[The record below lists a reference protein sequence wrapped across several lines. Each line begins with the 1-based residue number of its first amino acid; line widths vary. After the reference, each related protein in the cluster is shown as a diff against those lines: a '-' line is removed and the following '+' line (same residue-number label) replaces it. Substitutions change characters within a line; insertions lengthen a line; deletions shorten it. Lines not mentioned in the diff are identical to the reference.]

1 MENRLPEKL
10 TALRKYYGYAQADI
24 AEKLEVDLSEYL
36 NWENGN
42 SIGRVHQLKKL
53 ADLYHIPLEE
63 LIDNTR
69 EVTLPKASSSGT
81 DEVEIP
87 FLSSFSTPT
96 RTTADVSNGFSQT
109 ILPIETAEDQQEDL
123 GTTRQADLNDLEE
136 EEGAT
141 RTLENPA
148 LAETAVNHIVDDDE
162 EDYEDEAEEEPV
174 RKRPPQKKKKFRLN
188 KKSGII
194 IGVVAAAVVVAVLF
208 LTRGISTSI
217 EVALSD
223 VNRLALGDGYSLY
236 LRSEGD
242 LSQLGDAQ
250 VSLSSQDLVQVS
262 ASSSFA
268 LGLKKDG
275 TVVCSGSGEA
285 CAVDDWNQITMIA
298 AGNNHSVGLKDDGTV
313 VCTGSTTACAV
324 EDWTDVTAVYAGD
337 DVTVGIDSSGSLLI
351 AGTVNNAS
359 DLTSL
364 SGLQGAG
371 IGSNQLAVINESG
384 GVDCYVIGS
393 GSASDTSS
401 WSGVSKVVVG
411 DNFVAG
417 LASGSVLIATT
428 DEDMEEEVSSWSNVK
443 FIAANGATLIAVD
456 SSGNVIGVGDNSYH
470 VYGSTSATASATAA
484 STQLDQVSN
493 VQFTVTAANM
503 SILWDGVQD
512 ADYYTV
518 SVSTGTSTV
527 STVNSQK
534 TSASVSADKLVDGT
548 TYTIT
553 ITACSQDDAIEDSEP
568 LEVTYTYAASTI
580 KLDTPG
586 NIKAVESSDGTKVS
600 VSWNAVANAG
610 SYEVALSNGYT
621 QTVTTNSASLDAA
634 AAGLTDGDYSL
645 TVVAM
650 PASGQTRYTQSD
662 SGSATFTYTKPA
674 TPTPTAQALAA
685 PSISTVISGQTV
697 TVNWSTVAH
706 ASSYTVTVV
715 LPDGSRMTSPITTS
729 TSLTPSNVTFEAG
742 ETYTIEVTANPE
754 SASYT
759 ASTGST
765 SITMPDEA
773 AATATTTAEG

>member
-42 SIGRVHQLKKL
+42 SIGKVHQLKKL

-69 EVTLPKASSSGT
+69 EVTLPKTSSSGT

-87 FLSSFSTPT
+87 FLNSFSTPT

-109 ILPIETAEDQQEDL
+109 ILPIETVEDQQEDL

-162 EDYEDEAEEEPV
+162 EDYQDEEEEEPV

-262 ASSSFA
+262 ATSSFA

-285 CAVDDWNQITMIA
+285 CAVEDWNQITMIA
-298 AGNNHSVGLKDDGTV
+298 AGNNHSVGLKEDGTV
-313 VCTGSTTACAV
+313 VCTGSTKACAV

-351 AGTVNNAS
+351 AGTVNNTSA
-359 DLTSL
+359 LTSL
-364 SGLQGAG
+364 SGLKGAG
-371 IGSNQLAVINESG
+371 IGTNQLAVINENG

-393 GSASDTSS
+393 GTASDTSS

-417 LASGSVLIATT
+417 LANGKVLIATT

-443 FIAANGATLIAVD
+443 YIAANGATLIAVD

-484 STQLDQVSN
+484 ASQLEQVSN

-512 ADYYTV
+512 ADYYEVSISTSPVTTV
-518 SVSTGTSTV
+518 K
-527 STVNSQK
+527 SQK

-553 ITACSQDDAIEDSEP
+553 ITACSQDDSIEDSDP

-586 NIKAVESSDGTKVS
+586 NIKAVESSDGTKVN

-621 QTVTTNSASLDAA
+621 VTVTSNSASLDVSS
-634 AAGLTDGDYSL
+634 AGITDGDYSL

-662 SGSATFTYTKPA
+662 AGSAKFTYAKPA

-697 TVNWSTVAH
+697 TVNWNAVEH
-706 ASSYTVTVV
+706 ASSYTVTVI
-715 LPDGSRMTSPITTS
+715 LPDGSSVTSPNTTS

-742 ETYTIEVTANPE
+742 QTYTIKVTANPE
-754 SASYT
+754 STSYT
-759 ASTGST
+759 ASTSST
-765 SITMPDEA
+765 SITMPAD
-773 AATATTTAEG
+773 ATASTTAES